1 MENERSLH
9 SQNEKRSKMQNFMN
23 NTKMNASKIYRQQ
36 QQKKEESV
44 NVKKVM
50 LEKQKELKSKY
61 TIVEKRR
68 EEPRQINVE
77 PTKVDWRKVDETCK
91 GISVPV

>member
-1 MENERSLH
+1 M
-9 SQNEKRSKMQNFMN
+9 
-23 NTKMNASKIYRQQ
+23 
-36 QQKKEESV
+36 

-61 TIVEKRR
+61 TIVDKKR

-77 PTKVDWRKVDETCK
+77 PTKVDWKRVD
-91 GISVPV
+91 